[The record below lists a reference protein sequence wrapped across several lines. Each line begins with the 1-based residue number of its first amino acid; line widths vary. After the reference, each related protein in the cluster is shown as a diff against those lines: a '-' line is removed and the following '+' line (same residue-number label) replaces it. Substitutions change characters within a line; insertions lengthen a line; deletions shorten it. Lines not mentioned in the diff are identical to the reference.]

1 MLGSVNRVSLTAK
14 FWKFGQ
20 KVEYMCLT
28 CHFVDSSWKLQMR
41 IIKFCDVPP
50 SHSGVVIFY
59 TIFKFLLD
67 WGLKNKVCTITLDNA
82 NNTDVAV
89 KILKDI
95 IKR

>member
-67 WGLKNKVCTITLDNA
+67 
-82 NNTDVAV
+82 
-89 KILKDI
+89 
-95 IKR
+95 